1 MTAFS
6 IQERI
11 DYLSSYFQED
21 YMEDN
26 IEILNERFKKTLVF
40 GAELP
45 ALLKAANT
53 LRDQKISALVISG
66 HKISEAKLFAHV
78 EVNMVEELKSLRSTI
93 SQAHRTIQS
102 QISVWKEDHNRH
114 MFAGNTP
121 NKS

>member
-1 MTAFS
+1 MTAAS

-45 ALLKAANT
+45 ALLKTAST
-53 LRDQKISALVISG
+53 LRDQRLSELVGGG
-66 HKISEAKLFAHV
+66 HKMSEAKLLAYT
-78 EVNMVEELKSLRSTI
+78 EVNLVEELKSLRSTI
-93 SQAHRTIQS
+93 NQAHRTLQS
-102 QISVWKEDHNRH
+102 QISVWKEDYNRH
-114 MFAGNTP
+114 RFAGNNTQ
-121 NKS
+121 